1 MLRSESNPKVLA
13 AITEIVKG
21 NRTTDKPQ
29 ETKVSEAL
37 ASRYSTFKPT
47 AEQRPVALQEE
58 LSPKQKMHIDK
69 NKNGK
74 IDAHDFKLLKGQ
86 KPAPMKEE
94 EQANE
99 AHTMS
104 HQAATTMK
112 HIPNAS
118 PALKKAAK
126 DIKPG
131 VAGYR
136 DRIAMLKA
144 GGVKEEKD
152 TPGNSYK
159 HQCAIHVKSEQ
170 FGEGRTL
177 TSQHAEPDEHGNIAW
192 YDVMFEHGIEKYVAS
207 DDLEILVSESHGNH
221 KKKA

>member
-1 MLRSESNPKVLA
+1 MLRSENNPKVLA

-47 AEQRPVALQEE
+47 AEQKPVALQEE

-86 KPAPMKEE
+86 KPTPVKEETIDEAGNPAQNAAIAISLIKAGKKEGKMPKPMKE
-94 EQANE
+94 
-99 AHTMS
+99 AH
-104 HQAATTMK
+104 
-112 HIPNAS
+112 
-118 PALKKAAK
+118 
-126 DIKPG
+126 
-131 VAGYR
+131 
-136 DRIAMLKA
+136 
-144 GGVKEEKD
+144 KD

-177 TSQHAEPDEHGNIAW
+177 TTQHAEPDEYGNIAW

>member
-1 MLRSESNPKVLA
+1 MLRSENNPKVLA

-21 NRTTDKPQ
+21 NRTIDKPQ

-47 AEQRPVALQEE
+47 AEQKPVALQEE

-86 KPAPMKEE
+86 KPTP
-94 EQANE
+94 
-99 AHTMS
+99 
-104 HQAATTMK
+104 
-112 HIPNAS
+112 
-118 PALKKAAK
+118 
-126 DIKPG
+126 
-131 VAGYR
+131 
-136 DRIAMLKA
+136 
-144 GGVKEEKD
+144 VKEETIDEAGNPAQNAAIAISLMKEAHKD

-177 TSQHAEPDEHGNIAW
+177 TTQHAEPDEYGNIAW

>member
-1 MLRSESNPKVLA
+1 MLRSENNPKVLA

-47 AEQRPVALQEE
+47 IGQTPVLMQEE

-86 KPAPMKEE
+86 KAAPVKEEAIDEVGNPAQNAAIAISLIKAGKKEGKMPKPMKEE
-94 EQANE
+94 N
-99 AHTMS
+99 
-104 HQAATTMK
+104 
-112 HIPNAS
+112 
-118 PALKKAAK
+118 
-126 DIKPG
+126 
-131 VAGYR
+131 
-136 DRIAMLKA
+136 
-144 GGVKEEKD
+144 KD

-177 TSQHAEPDEHGNIAW
+177 TSQHAEPDEYGNIAW